1 LIRRPEDILSLQ
13 RIRGLTEELAQTE
26 SCRVDGLWPDRLR
39 AAMAAEARARK
50 PLARLSRRVG
60 HTVPGRPAADSHQY
74 WLDNGVLLDAVLRSP
89 RLITLADALAGRRMT
104 PFQAAYLYYPPGA
117 YCGLHT
123 DRAEFEVQMMV
134 ALHGDVAPLVL
145 HPELAAASPR
155 ELTELTAHEASPG
168 GGVPLPYAR
177 TGVTVFRGTR
187 IPHERP
193 PNPDAGTGIVLALTY
208 RSAAE
213 QEGRR

>member
-1 LIRRPEDILSLQ
+1 M
-13 RIRGLTEELAQTE
+13 
-26 SCRVDGLWPDRLR
+26 DGLWPDRLR
-39 AAMAAEARARK
+39 GDLAAEARARR

-60 HTVPGRPAADSHQY
+60 HTVPGRPPAGSHQY
-74 WLDNGVLLDAVLRSP
+74 WLDDGVLLDAVLRSP
-89 RLITLADALAGRRMT
+89 RLTALAEALAGRRMA

-134 ALHGDVAPLVL
+134 ALDGDVAPLVL
-145 HPELAAASPR
+145 HPELAGASPD
-155 ELTELTAHEASPG
+155 ELPG
-168 GGVPLPYAR
+168 LAGTDGVPLPYAR

-193 PNPDAGTGIVLALTY
+193 PNPGSGTGIVLALTY

-213 QEGRR
+213 EDGRR